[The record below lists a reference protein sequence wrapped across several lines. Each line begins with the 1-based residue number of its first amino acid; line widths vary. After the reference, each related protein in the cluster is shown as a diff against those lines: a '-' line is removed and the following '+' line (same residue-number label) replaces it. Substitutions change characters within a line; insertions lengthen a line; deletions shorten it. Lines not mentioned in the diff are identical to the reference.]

1 MPWPGTVIQRVY
13 ASVPSPV
20 LQLGAANLLRPLA
33 IGANWARIRV
43 GMLFA
48 VNNPA
53 LTTIANVPIYMG
65 LCSGMANSV
74 GFNFTKSFLGA
85 CLTGTANGTCT
96 LTYAAS
102 TSQFYTGAAPTA
114 CRKYEQTWVTSAAG
128 TAGVFAARAPDTTLP
143 VGTFARQRRTPV
155 YLDIT
160 RGDSGAGLLTTI
172 SMYGPV
178 AGTAAVDYTP
188 AQFLDGLLQPGIPIV
203 SGQTLSALLSAINTL
218 YATEMLG
225 PLNTLCIYHSRS
237 AFPLEIHAFAAA
249 VKYAS
254 LYTITDN
261 SAGVDGFT
269 QYDNGT
275 LAGRSLNSGTG
286 WSGSPWSLAVAGTNR
301 GNPFVMASGYAGT
314 YPSFGTLN
322 WQTSFGSTVSTGSLS
337 GTIWPYA
344 GTVYPALYHGTT
356 CGWPIDTFEAYA
368 TGSMASGV
376 TINSGS
382 GWALPGV
389 LG

>member
-48 VNNPA
+48 INNPA
-53 LTTIANVPIYMG
+53 LTTITNVPIYMG
-65 LCSGMANSV
+65 LCSGMENPV
-74 GFNFTKSFLGA
+74 GYGLTRSFLGA

-96 LTYAAS
+96 LTYSAS
-102 TSQFYTGAAPTA
+102 TNQYYTGAPPTA
-114 CRKYEQTWVTSAAG
+114 CRKYEQTWVTSSTG
-128 TAGVFAARAPDTTLP
+128 TGGVFAVRAPDTNLP
-143 VGTFARQRRTPV
+143 VASFARQRRTPV
-155 YLDIT
+155 YVDIT
-160 RGDSGAGLLTTI
+160 RGDSGAGLVTTI
-172 SMYGPV
+172 SLYGPIAAT
-178 AGTAAVDYTP
+178 AGVDYAP
-188 AQFLDGLLQPGIPIV
+188 AQFLDGLLQQGTPVV
-203 SGQTLSALLSAINTL
+203 SGQTLTVLLSNSAL
-218 YATEMLG
+218 YATEMFG
-225 PLNTLCIYHSRS
+225 PLDTLCIYHSRS

-249 VKYAS
+249 VKYPS
-254 LYTITDN
+254 LYTVTTD
-261 SAGVDGFT
+261 SYGVDALT

-286 WSGSPWSLAVAGTNR
+286 WSGSPWSLGVAGTNR
-301 GNPFVMASGYAGT
+301 GNPFVMASGDAGIYPLFGTNSTGTEWLNGT
-314 YPSFGTLN
+314 Y
-322 WQTSFGSTVSTGSLS
+322 
-337 GTIWPYA
+337 WPYA
-344 GTVYPALYHGTT
+344 GTQYPALYHGTT

-368 TGSMASGV
+368 TGSMVSGV